1 MKFKF
6 KEVLSIINGQPHNL
20 LDSDLEVCLDWL
32 HVIETGSIKRPIDSI
47 NVCYFAVCEI
57 NPEID
62 GWYNQGFDN
71 RTKVMDLF
79 LKNPEWFFVVESD
92 QFNLGELIHL
102 GCKLVV
108 VKNTRSVAKN
118 IFDHVLAMVR
128 PTVVGVTGSVGK
140 TTCVALLEDVLNC
153 YGKTLRI
160 YSKRLSPLSIITSV
174 INQLDDEYRFIV
186 TEYSLYRQSHVEDL
200 ARLLKPAVGA
210 IINIESSHLGVNG
223 LDSKEII
230 FECKSKLLDASSI
243 RIISSDLNRFDYR
256 KSIHTFGIDDD
267 SRVSFNS
274 ALKEFIVG
282 DLRYEIELSI
292 LTKLSVKQAL
302 VTLSVLDVLGL
313 AIGRDTISSIEKFR
327 PKEDRLSVFNINKT
341 KIIFDGEMSNASRL
355 VALGENY
362 YDESVLV
369 ITQQNHGDE
378 PLDPQRDGFSKIRNL
393 FKKVYVVDSIERR
406 WLNCFGEF
414 IMPDSLIAERDLLK
428 IIDSN
433 SVVFIH
439 AGGYFRFGQKVSLP
453 FTL

>member
-1 MKFKF
+1 M
-6 KEVLSIINGQPHNL
+6 
-20 LDSDLEVCLDWL
+20 
-32 HVIETGSIKRPIDSI
+32 
-47 NVCYFAVCEI
+47 
-57 NPEID
+57 
-62 GWYNQGFDN
+62 
-71 RTKVMDLF
+71 
-79 LKNPEWFFVVESD
+79 
-92 QFNLGELIHL
+92 
-102 GCKLVV
+102 
-108 VKNTRSVAKN
+108 
-118 IFDHVLAMVR
+118 
-128 PTVVGVTGSVGK
+128 
-140 TTCVALLEDVLNC
+140 
-153 YGKTLRI
+153 
-160 YSKRLSPLSIITSV
+160 
-174 INQLDDEYRFIV
+174 
-186 TEYSLYRQSHVEDL
+186 
-200 ARLLKPAVGA
+200 
-210 IINIESSHLGVNG
+210 
-223 LDSKEII
+223 
-230 FECKSKLLDASSI
+230 
-243 RIISSDLNRFDYR
+243 
-256 KSIHTFGIDDD
+256 
-267 SRVSFNS
+267 
-274 ALKEFIVG
+274 
-282 DLRYEIELSI
+282 
-292 LTKLSVKQAL
+292 
-302 VTLSVLDVLGL
+302 LGL